1 MTVLIA
7 YRTDR
12 SFVYVRDARPEA
24 AKTATFAS
32 RVTLPAAPGADLLF
46 GAKAI
51 ADFLLNEG
59 VTGMTRTRVYQWIKA
74 GKLPATKL
82 GGHVTASKS
91 AIRERLKTGM
101 TIP

>member
-1 MTVLIA
+1 MTMVIA
-7 YRTDR
+7 CDR
-12 SFVYVRDARPEA
+12 RPEA
-24 AKTATFAS
+24 DKPAS
-32 RVTLPAAPGADLLF
+32 SARVTPPAAPDADLLF
-46 GAKAI
+46 GARAI

-59 VTGMTRTRVYQWIKA
+59 VVGMRRNKVYQWIKA

-101 TIP
+101 TTPD